1 MFSNLFLCRIIDI
14 ACCIAM
20 VLISM
25 KVCLIVSFGILNFSS
40 KIFIEGMCVVALVP
54 AMITI
59 SGSIFHPLLVMLS
72 ISSWYFSILRVMV
85 SDENLS
91 LQYVNS
97 IN

>member
-1 MFSNLFLCRIIDI
+1 M
-14 ACCIAM
+14 ACYIAM

-25 KVCLIVSFGILNFSS
+25 KVCFIVSFGILNFSS
-40 KIFIEGMCVVALVP
+40 KILIEGVCVVALAP
-54 AMITI
+54 AVMTI
-59 SGSIFHPLLVMLS
+59 SGSIFHPMLVMLS
-72 ISSWYFSILRVMV
+72 ISGWYFSIFQVMV

>member
-1 MFSNLFLCRIIDI
+1 
-14 ACCIAM
+14 M

-40 KIFIEGMCVVALVP
+40 KIFIEGVCVVALAPVV
-54 AMITI
+54 MTI
-59 SGSIFHPLLVMLS
+59 SGSIFHALLVMLS
-72 ISSWYFSILRVMV
+72 ISGWYFSVLQVMV

>member
-1 MFSNLFLCRIIDI
+1 
-14 ACCIAM
+14 M

-40 KIFIEGMCVVALVP
+40 KIFIEEVCVVALASAV
-54 AMITI
+54 MTI
-59 SGSIFHPLLVMLS
+59 SGSTFHPLSVMLF
-72 ISSWYFSILRVMV
+72 ISGWYFSVLQVMV

>member
-1 MFSNLFLCRIIDI
+1 MAI
-14 ACCIAM
+14 

-40 KIFIEGMCVVALVP
+40 KVFIEEVCVVALAP
-54 AMITI
+54 AVMTI
-59 SGSIFHPLLVMLS
+59 SGSTFHPLLVMLF
-72 ISSWYFSILRVMV
+72 ISGWYFSVLRVMV